1 MKNLKI
7 ENYKENII
15 NSPVSP
21 FYIQN
26 GKVYAVGTQNDI
38 DDINYIDIVVV
49 NDVTP
54 IANWNNKN
62 IFCEINTI
70 GIARYNVYCCET
82 EAYKDYCKGMLNND
96 IIRKDL
102 IKPQSFVGSSFD
114 NSSKSLDRV
123 LSFDVDVKSILSGES
138 YTINVITYS
147 STHRYFGKLDRKEFY
162 ALNNCEYNNTE
173 KDDNS
178 DLEEIGKYVLNKS
191 LKKKLEVIYDEY
203 IKRIIDDFKFTW
215 AIKRKNN
222 NKEYTGKTI
231 KIGDTVYAN
240 GFLFESP
247 YHRRFLGAT
256 LIPKGYRIAKIS
268 EIEKIFSHKFLSKV
282 NHNPDV
288 NTYRNALGFEYS
300 VDNHSNKPISFY
312 TYENTNIYDEQTYF
326 PIFLKNYCISKSYDN
341 ISFYAN
347 NNIADLEYFNNWGS
361 YYLLVKMTDEEIKK
375 ENDTINDILNQ
386 NEYRKLTIDKLLK
399 NLGILDIDKI
409 KSIEFKTT
417 NNGMNIPKDKCTSET
432 ITKTASSN
440 SINEM
445 IRYLSNVFGEENIN
459 IADKIHISV
468 SNKNG
473 LNIQRL
479 IDRNSEIDIKSYLK
493 MILPLLCREAVC
505 YDNVNIPVG
514 YSRKNFFNQLI
525 CPIKTSG
532 LIKEY
537 CNIIAA
543 ARYAVKAIHR
553 PIYDY
558 YNRVGSE
565 KIEYIKIYYKD
576 DYMSKCD
583 VAVIKFGDIKFHQ
596 LLVSDMYDNFRD
608 SEEYNEI
615 YKGFKELYD
624 EKCY

>member
-49 NDVTP
+49 NDITP

-70 GIARYNVYCCET
+70 GIAGYNVNCYET
-82 EAYKDYCKGMLNND
+82 EAYKDYRNGMLNND

-114 NSSKSLDRV
+114 NSSKSLDKV

-138 YTINVITYS
+138 YIINVTTYS

-178 DLEEIGKYVLNKS
+178 DLEEIGKYVFNKT

-222 NKEYTGKTI
+222 DKEYTGKTI
-231 KIGDTVYAN
+231 NIEGTVYAN

-247 YHRRFLGAT
+247 HHRRFLGAS

-268 EIEKIFSHKFLSKV
+268 EIEALFSHKFLSKV
-282 NHNPDV
+282 NHESDI

-326 PIFLKNYCISKSYDN
+326 PVFLKNYYISKDYDN

-375 ENDTINDILNQ
+375 ENDTINEILNQ
-386 NEYRKLTIDKLLK
+386 NEYRKLTINKLLK

-432 ITKTASSN
+432 ITKNAASN
-440 SINEM
+440 SVNEM
-445 IRYLSNVFGEENIN
+445 TRYLSNIFGEENIN
-459 IADKIHISV
+459 NADKINISI

-473 LNIQRL
+473 LNLQRL

-505 YDNVNIPVG
+505 YNNINIPVG
-514 YSRKNFFNQLI
+514 YYRKNFFNELI
-525 CPIKTSG
+525 CSIKTSG

-543 ARYAVKAIHR
+543 ARYAVKAINR

-558 YNRVGSE
+558 VDNIGSE
-565 KIEYIKIYYKD
+565 RLEYVKIYYKD
-576 DYMSKCD
+576 DYMPKCN
-583 VAVIKFGDIKFHQ
+583 VAIIKFGDIKLHQ
-596 LLVSDMYDNFRD
+596 LLVSDMYDNFKD
-608 SEEYNEI
+608 TEEYNKI
-615 YKGFKELYD
+615 YKGFKEI
-624 EKCY
+624 

>member
-26 GKVYAVGTQNDI
+26 GKVYAVGTKNDI

-49 NDVTP
+49 NDITP

-70 GIARYNVYCCET
+70 GIARYNVNCCET

-123 LSFDVDVKSILSGES
+123 FSFDIDVKSILSGES
-138 YTINVITYS
+138 YTINVTTYS
-147 STHRYFGKLDRKEFY
+147 STYRYFGKLDRKEFY
-162 ALNNCEYNNTE
+162 ALNNCEYNKTE

-178 DLEEIGKYVLNKS
+178 NLEEIGKYVLNKS

-203 IKRIIDDFKFTW
+203 IKKIIDDFKFTW

-231 KIGDTVYAN
+231 KIGDTIYAN

-282 NHNPDV
+282 NHNPDI

-326 PIFLKNYCISKSYDN
+326 PVFLKNYCISKSYDN

-386 NEYRKLTIDKLLK
+386 NEYRKFTIDKLLK

-473 LNIQRL
+473 LNLQRL

-543 ARYAVKAIHR
+543 ARYAVKAINR

-565 KIEYIKIYYKD
+565 KIEYVKIYYKD

>member
-26 GKVYAVGTQNDI
+26 GKVYAVGTQNNI
-38 DDINYIDIVVV
+38 DNINYIDIVVV

-62 IFCEINTI
+62 TFCEINTI

-203 IKRIIDDFKFTW
+203 IKRIIEDFKFTW

>member
-1 MKNLKI
+1 MNKLTI
-7 ENYKENII
+7 ENYKNNII
-15 NSPVSP
+15 QSSVSP

-26 GKVYAVGTQNDI
+26 ERVYAVGTQNDI

-49 NDVTP
+49 NDITP
-54 IANWNNKN
+54 VANWNNKN

-70 GIARYNVYCCET
+70 GISRYNVNCYYAK
-82 EAYKDYCKGMLNND
+82 AYKDYSNGMLNND

-102 IKPQSFVGSSFD
+102 IKPQSFVCSSFD
-114 NSSKSLDRV
+114 NSSKSLAGV
-123 LSFDVDVKSILSGES
+123 LSFDVDVKSILSGKS
-138 YTINVITYS
+138 YIINVNAYS

-162 ALNNCEYNNTE
+162 ALNNCEYDKTE
-173 KDDNS
+173 RNDNS
-178 DLEEIGKYVLNKS
+178 DLEEIGKYVLNKN

-222 NKEYTGKTI
+222 EKEYTGKTVN
-231 KIGDTVYAN
+231 IGGTVYAN
-240 GFLFESP
+240 GFLFDSP
-247 YHRRFLGAT
+247 YHRRFLGAS
-256 LIPKGYRIAKIS
+256 LIPKGYRIAKKS
-268 EIEKIFSHKFLSKV
+268 EIEKVFSYKFLSKV
-282 NHNPDV
+282 NNSPDI

-300 VDNHSNKPISFY
+300 VDSHSDKPVSLY

-326 PIFLKNYCISKSYDN
+326 PVFLKNYYISKDYDN

-375 ENDTINDILNQ
+375 ENDTINEILNQ

-417 NNGMNIPKDKCTSET
+417 NKDINVNKDKCTSET
-432 ITKTASSN
+432 ITKNASSN
-440 SINEM
+440 SINE
-445 IRYLSNVFGEENIN
+445 ITRYLNNIFGEENID
-459 IADKIHISV
+459 IADKINISI
-468 SNKNG
+468 SNNNG
-473 LNIQRL
+473 LNLQRL

-514 YSRKNFFNQLI
+514 YSRKDFFKQLF
-525 CPIKTSG
+525 CSVKTSG

-537 CNIIAA
+537 CNVIAA
-543 ARYAVKAIHR
+543 ARHAVRAINR

-565 KIEYIKIYYKD
+565 KIEYVKIYYKD
-576 DYMSKCD
+576 DYMSKCNI
-583 VAVIKFGDIKFHQ
+583 AVIKFGDINLHQ
-596 LLVSDMYDNFRD
+596 LLISDMYDNFKD
-608 SEEYNEI
+608 TEEYNKI
-615 YKGFKELYD
+615 YKGYKEI
-624 EKCY
+624 

>member
-49 NDVTP
+49 NDITP

-114 NSSKSLDRV
+114 NSSKSLDKV

-138 YTINVITYS
+138 YVINVTTYS

-203 IKRIIDDFKFTW
+203 IKKIIDDFKFTW

-231 KIGDTVYAN
+231 KIGDIVYAN

-247 YHRRFLGAT
+247 YHRRFLGAS

-288 NTYRNALGFEYS
+288 NTYRNSLGFEYS

-386 NEYRKLTIDKLLK
+386 NEYRKFTIDKLLK

-417 NNGMNIPKDKCTSET
+417 NAGINIPKDISTSET

-440 SINEM
+440 SINE
-445 IRYLSNVFGEENIN
+445 ITRYLSNVFGEENIN

-514 YSRKNFFNQLI
+514 YSRKEFFNQLI
-525 CPIKTSG
+525 CSIKTSG

-537 CNIIAA
+537 CNIISA
-543 ARYAVKAIHR
+543 ARYAVKAINR

-565 KIEYIKIYYKD
+565 KIEYVKIYYKD

-583 VAVIKFGDIKFHQ
+583 VVVIKFGDIKFHQ

-608 SEEYNEI
+608 SEEYNKI

>member
-15 NSPVSP
+15 NSSVSP

-62 IFCEINTI
+62 TFCEINTI

-162 ALNNCEYNNTE
+162 ALNNCEYNRTE

-178 DLEEIGKYVLNKS
+178 NIEEIGKYVLNKS

-231 KIGDTVYAN
+231 KIGDTIYAN

-282 NHNPDV
+282 NHNPDI

-300 VDNHSNKPISFY
+300 VDSHLNKPISFY

>member
-62 IFCEINTI
+62 TFCEINTI
-70 GIARYNVYCCET
+70 GIGRYNVYCCET

-138 YTINVITYS
+138 YTINVTTYS

-162 ALNNCEYNNTE
+162 ALNNCEYNRTE

-178 DLEEIGKYVLNKS
+178 NLEEIGKYVLNKS

-203 IKRIIDDFKFTW
+203 IKRIIEDFKFTW

-282 NHNPDV
+282 NHNPDI

-399 NLGILDIDKI
+399 NLGILNIDKI

-473 LNIQRL
+473 LNLQRL

-543 ARYAVKAIHR
+543 ARYAVKAMHR

-565 KIEYIKIYYKD
+565 KIEYVKIYYKD

-596 LLVSDMYDNFRD
+596 LLVSDMYDNFREF
-608 SEEYNEI
+608 EEYNEI

>member
-162 ALNNCEYNNTE
+162 ALNNCEYNRTE

-282 NHNPDV
+282 NHNPDI

>member
-62 IFCEINTI
+62 TFCEINTI

-162 ALNNCEYNNTE
+162 ALNNCEYNRTE

-203 IKRIIDDFKFTW
+203 IKRIIEDFKFTW

>member
-1 MKNLKI
+1 MK
-7 ENYKENII
+7 
-15 NSPVSP
+15 
-21 FYIQN
+21 
-26 GKVYAVGTQNDI
+26 
-38 DDINYIDIVVV
+38 
-49 NDVTP
+49 
-54 IANWNNKN
+54 
-62 IFCEINTI
+62 
-70 GIARYNVYCCET
+70 
-82 EAYKDYCKGMLNND
+82 
-96 IIRKDL
+96 
-102 IKPQSFVGSSFD
+102 
-114 NSSKSLDRV
+114 DR
-123 LSFDVDVKSILSGES
+123 LS
-138 YTINVITYS
+138 
-147 STHRYFGKLDRKEFY
+147 
-162 ALNNCEYNNTE
+162 
-173 KDDNS
+173 
-178 DLEEIGKYVLNKS
+178 
-191 LKKKLEVIYDEY
+191 
-203 IKRIIDDFKFTW
+203 
-215 AIKRKNN
+215 
-222 NKEYTGKTI
+222 
-231 KIGDTVYAN
+231 
-240 GFLFESP
+240 
-247 YHRRFLGAT
+247 
-256 LIPKGYRIAKIS
+256 
-268 EIEKIFSHKFLSKV
+268 
-282 NHNPDV
+282 
-288 NTYRNALGFEYS
+288 
-300 VDNHSNKPISFY
+300 
-312 TYENTNIYDEQTYF
+312 
-326 PIFLKNYCISKSYDN
+326 
-341 ISFYAN
+341 
-347 NNIADLEYFNNWGS
+347 
-361 YYLLVKMTDEEIKK
+361 
-375 ENDTINDILNQ
+375 Q

-459 IADKIHISV
+459 IADKIHISI

-473 LNIQRL
+473 LNLQRL

-525 CPIKTSG
+525 YPIKTSG

-543 ARYAVKAIHR
+543 ARYAVKAINR

-565 KIEYIKIYYKD
+565 KIEYVKIYYKD

>member
-15 NSPVSP
+15 NSPISP

-26 GKVYAVGTQNDI
+26 GKVYAIGTIN
-38 DDINYIDIVVV
+38 DINYTDIVVV
-49 NDVTP
+49 NDIIPV
-54 IANWNNKN
+54 ANWNNKN
-62 IFCEINTI
+62 TFCEINTI
-70 GIARYNVYCCET
+70 GISKYNVSCYET
-82 EAYKDYCKGMLNND
+82 KAYKDYSNGMLNND

-102 IKPQSFVGSSFD
+102 INTQSFVGSSFE
-114 NSSKSLDRV
+114 NSSKSLVGV

-138 YTINVITYS
+138 YIINVTTYS

-178 DLEEIGKYVLNKS
+178 NLEKIGKYVLNKS

-203 IKRIIDDFKFTW
+203 IKKIIDDFKFTW

-247 YHRRFLGAT
+247 YHRRFLGAS

-282 NHNPDV
+282 NHESDI

-300 VDNHSNKPISFY
+300 VDNHSNNPISFY

-326 PIFLKNYCISKSYDN
+326 PIFLKNYYISKSYDN
-341 ISFYAN
+341 ILFYASS
-347 NNIADLEYFNNWGS
+347 NISDLEYFNNWGS

-375 ENDTINDILNQ
+375 ENDTINEILNQ
-386 NEYRKLTIDKLLK
+386 NEYRKFTIDKLLK
-399 NLGILDIDKI
+399 NLGIFDIDKI

-417 NNGMNIPKDKCTSET
+417 NRDSNVNKDKCTSET
-432 ITKTASSN
+432 ITKNAASN
-440 SINEM
+440 SVNEM
-445 IRYLSNVFGEENIN
+445 TRYLSNIFGEENIN
-459 IADKIHISV
+459 NADKINISI

-473 LNIQRL
+473 LNLQRL

-493 MILPLLCREAVC
+493 MILPLLCRETIC
-505 YDNVNIPVG
+505 YDNVNIPGG
-514 YSRKNFFNQLI
+514 YYRKNFFKQLI
-525 CPIKTSG
+525 CSVKASG

-543 ARYAVKAIHR
+543 ARYAVKAINR

-558 YNRVGSE
+558 VDKVGSE
-565 KIEYIKIYYKD
+565 RLEYVKIYYKD
-576 DYMSKCD
+576 DYMVKCN
-583 VAVIKFGDIKFHQ
+583 VAIIKFGDIKLHQ
-596 LLVSDMYDNFRD
+596 LLVSDMYDNFKD
-608 SEEYNEI
+608 SEEYNKI
-615 YKGFKELYD
+615 YKGFKEI
-624 EKCY
+624 

>member
-7 ENYKENII
+7 EDYKENII
-15 NSPVSP
+15 NIPVSP

-62 IFCEINTI
+62 TFCEINTI

-138 YTINVITYS
+138 YTINVTTYS

-178 DLEEIGKYVLNKS
+178 NLEEIGKYVLNKS

-203 IKRIIDDFKFTW
+203 IKKIIDDFKFTW

-282 NHNPDV
+282 NHESDI

-300 VDNHSNKPISFY
+300 VDNHSNNPISFY

-417 NNGMNIPKDKCTSET
+417 NNGVNIPKDKCTSET
-432 ITKTASSN
+432 ITKNAASN

-459 IADKIHISV
+459 VADKIHISV

-543 ARYAVKAIHR
+543 ARYAVKAINR

-565 KIEYIKIYYKD
+565 KIEYVKIYYKD

>member
-70 GIARYNVYCCET
+70 GIVRYNVYCCET

-203 IKRIIDDFKFTW
+203 IKRIIEDFKFTW

>member
-62 IFCEINTI
+62 TFCEINTI

-162 ALNNCEYNNTE
+162 ALNNCEYNRTE

-203 IKRIIDDFKFTW
+203 IKRIIEDFKFTW

-445 IRYLSNVFGEENIN
+445 IRYLRNVFGEENIN

-583 VAVIKFGDIKFHQ
+583 VAVIKFGDIKFNQ

>member
-15 NSPVSP
+15 NSSVSP

-62 IFCEINTI
+62 TFCEINTI

-138 YTINVITYS
+138 YTINVTTYS

-162 ALNNCEYNNTE
+162 ALNNCEYNRTE

-178 DLEEIGKYVLNKS
+178 NLEEIGKYVLNKS

-203 IKRIIDDFKFTW
+203 IKRIIEDFKFTW

-282 NHNPDV
+282 NHNPDI

-326 PIFLKNYCISKSYDN
+326 PVFLKNYCISKSYDN

-473 LNIQRL
+473 LNLQRL

-532 LIKEY
+532 LIKKY

-596 LLVSDMYDNFRD
+596 LLVSDMYDNFKD
-608 SEEYNEI
+608 TEEYNEI
-615 YKGFKELYD
+615 YKGFKEL
-624 EKCY
+624 

>member
-1 MKNLKI
+1 MNKLTI
-7 ENYKENII
+7 ENYKNNII
-15 NSPVSP
+15 QSSVSP
-21 FYIQN
+21 FYVQN

-62 IFCEINTI
+62 TFCEINTI

-123 LSFDVDVKSILSGES
+123 LSFDIDVKSILSGES
-138 YTINVITYS
+138 YTINVTTYS

-162 ALNNCEYNNTE
+162 ALNNCEYNRTE

-178 DLEEIGKYVLNKS
+178 NLEEIGKYVLNKS

-231 KIGDTVYAN
+231 NIGGTIYAN

-288 NTYRNALGFEYS
+288 NTYRNSLGFEYS

-326 PIFLKNYCISKSYDN
+326 PVFLKNYCISKSYDN

-473 LNIQRL
+473 LNLQRL

>member
-26 GKVYAVGTQNDI
+26 GKVYAVGIQNDI

-82 EAYKDYCKGMLNND
+82 EAYKDYCNGMLNND

-138 YTINVITYS
+138 YTINVTIYS
-147 STHRYFGKLDRKEFY
+147 SKHRYFGKLDRKEFY
-162 ALNNCEYNNTE
+162 ALNNCEYNRTE

-178 DLEEIGKYVLNKS
+178 NLEEIGKYVLNKS

-231 KIGDTVYAN
+231 NIEGTVYAN

-247 YHRRFLGAT
+247 YHRRFLGAS

-326 PIFLKNYCISKSYDN
+326 PVFLKNYCISKSYDN

-440 SINEM
+440 SINE
-445 IRYLSNVFGEENIN
+445 ITRYLSNVFGEENIN

-473 LNIQRL
+473 LNLQRL

-543 ARYAVKAIHR
+543 ARYAVRAINR

>member
-62 IFCEINTI
+62 TFCEINTI

-138 YTINVITYS
+138 YTINVTTYS

-162 ALNNCEYNNTE
+162 ALNNCEYNRTE

-178 DLEEIGKYVLNKS
+178 NLEEIEKYVLNKS

-203 IKRIIDDFKFTW
+203 IKRIIEDFKFTW

>member
-62 IFCEINTI
+62 TFCEINTI

-162 ALNNCEYNNTE
+162 ALNNCEYNRTE

-576 DYMSKCD
+576 DYMSKCN

>member
-138 YTINVITYS
+138 YTINVTTYS

-178 DLEEIGKYVLNKS
+178 NLEEIGKYVLNKS

-203 IKRIIDDFKFTW
+203 IKKIIDDFKFTW

-282 NHNPDV
+282 NHNPDI

-326 PIFLKNYCISKSYDN
+326 PVFLKNYCISKSYDN

-417 NNGMNIPKDKCTSET
+417 NDGMNIPKDKCTSET

-473 LNIQRL
+473 LNLQRL

-553 PIYDY
+553 PMYDY

>member
-26 GKVYAVGTQNDI
+26 GKVYAIGTIN
-38 DDINYIDIVVV
+38 DINYTDIVVV
-49 NDVTP
+49 NDITP
-54 IANWNNKN
+54 VANWNNKN
-62 IFCEINTI
+62 TFCEINTI
-70 GIARYNVYCCET
+70 GISKYNVSCYET
-82 EAYKDYCKGMLNND
+82 KAYKDYSNGMLNND

-102 IKPQSFVGSSFD
+102 INPQSFVSSSFE
-114 NSSKSLDRV
+114 NSSKSLVGV

-138 YTINVITYS
+138 YIININTYS
-147 STHRYFGKLDRKEFY
+147 SAHCYFGKIDKKQFY
-162 ALNNCEYNNTE
+162 ALSNCEYDKTE
-173 KDDNS
+173 KNDNS
-178 DLEEIGKYVLNKS
+178 DRGEIGKYVFNKN

-203 IKRIIDDFKFTW
+203 IKRLIDDFKFTW

-222 NKEYTGKTI
+222 DKEYTGETI
-231 KIGDTVYAN
+231 NIGGTVYAN
-240 GFLFESP
+240 GFLFERP
-247 YHRRFLGAT
+247 CHRRFLGAS

-282 NHNPDV
+282 NHESDI

-300 VDNHSNKPISFY
+300 VDNHSNNPISFY

-326 PIFLKNYCISKSYDN
+326 PIFLKNYYISKSYDN
-341 ISFYAN
+341 ITFYASS
-347 NNIADLEYFNNWGS
+347 NIGDLEYFDDWGS

-375 ENDTINDILNQ
+375 ENDTINEILNQ
-386 NEYRKLTIDKLLK
+386 NEYRKFTIDKLLK

-417 NNGMNIPKDKCTSET
+417 NRDSNANKDKCTSET
-432 ITKTASSN
+432 ITKNAASN
-440 SINEM
+440 SVNEM
-445 IRYLSNVFGEENIN
+445 TRYLSNIFGEENIN
-459 IADKIHISV
+459 NADKINISI

-473 LNIQRL
+473 LNLQRL

-493 MILPLLCREAVC
+493 MILPLLCREAIC
-505 YDNVNIPVG
+505 YDNVNIPGG
-514 YSRKNFFNQLI
+514 YYRKNFFKQLI
-525 CPIKTSG
+525 CSVKASG

-543 ARYAVKAIHR
+543 ARYAVKAINR

-558 YNRVGSE
+558 VDNIGSE
-565 KIEYIKIYYKD
+565 RLEYVKIYYKD
-576 DYMSKCD
+576 DYMPKCN
-583 VAVIKFGDIKFHQ
+583 VAIIKFGDIKLHQ
-596 LLVSDMYDNFRD
+596 LLVSDMYDNFKD
-608 SEEYNEI
+608 TEEYNKI
-615 YKGFKELYD
+615 YKGFKEI
-624 EKCY
+624 

>member
-203 IKRIIDDFKFTW
+203 IKRIIEDFKFTW

>member
-7 ENYKENII
+7 EDYKENII

-26 GKVYAVGTQNDI
+26 GKVYVVGTQNDI

-138 YTINVITYS
+138 YTINVTTYS

-178 DLEEIGKYVLNKS
+178 NLEEIGKYVLNKS

-203 IKRIIDDFKFTW
+203 IKKIIDDFKFTW

-231 KIGDTVYAN
+231 KIGDTIYAN

-268 EIEKIFSHKFLSKV
+268 EIEKIFSYKFLSKI
-282 NHNPDV
+282 NHNPDI

-326 PIFLKNYCISKSYDN
+326 PVFLKNYCISKSYDN

-417 NNGMNIPKDKCTSET
+417 NNGVNIPKDKCTSET

-473 LNIQRL
+473 LNLQRL

-543 ARYAVKAIHR
+543 ARYAVKAINR

-565 KIEYIKIYYKD
+565 KIEYVKIYYKD

>member
-62 IFCEINTI
+62 TFCEINTI

-162 ALNNCEYNNTE
+162 ALNNCEYNRTE

-203 IKRIIDDFKFTW
+203 IKRIIEDFKFTW

-445 IRYLSNVFGEENIN
+445 IRYLNNVFGEENIN

-493 MILPLLCREAVC
+493 MILSLLCREAVC

>member
-162 ALNNCEYNNTE
+162 ALNNCEYNRTE

-203 IKRIIDDFKFTW
+203 IKRIIEDFKFTW

>member
-62 IFCEINTI
+62 TFCEINTI

-123 LSFDVDVKSILSGES
+123 LSFDVDVKSILYGES

-162 ALNNCEYNNTE
+162 ALNNCEYNRTE

-178 DLEEIGKYVLNKS
+178 NLEEIGKYVLNKS

-203 IKRIIDDFKFTW
+203 IKRIIEDFKFTW

-231 KIGDTVYAN
+231 KIGDTIYAN

-282 NHNPDV
+282 NHNPDI

-326 PIFLKNYCISKSYDN
+326 PVFLKNYCISKSYDN

-459 IADKIHISV
+459 IADKIHINV

-479 IDRNSEIDIKSYLK
+479 IDRNSEIDIKSYFK

>member
-62 IFCEINTI
+62 TFCEINTI

-162 ALNNCEYNNTE
+162 ALNNCEYNRTE

-178 DLEEIGKYVLNKS
+178 NLEEIGKYVLNKN

-231 KIGDTVYAN
+231 KIGDTIYAN

-282 NHNPDV
+282 NHNPDI

-326 PIFLKNYCISKSYDN
+326 PVFLKNYCISKSYDN

-347 NNIADLEYFNNWGS
+347 NNIGDLEYFNNWGS

-409 KSIEFKTT
+409 KSIELKTT

-459 IADKIHISV
+459 IADKIHINV

-479 IDRNSEIDIKSYLK
+479 IDRNSEIDIKSYFK

>member
-15 NSPVSP
+15 TSPVSP

-26 GKVYAVGTQNDI
+26 GKVYAIGTQNDI

-62 IFCEINTI
+62 TFCEINTI

-162 ALNNCEYNNTE
+162 ALNNCEYNRTE

-178 DLEEIGKYVLNKS
+178 NLEEIGKYVLNKS

-203 IKRIIDDFKFTW
+203 IKRIIEDFKFTW

-231 KIGDTVYAN
+231 KIGDTIYAN

-282 NHNPDV
+282 NHNPDI

-326 PIFLKNYCISKSYDN
+326 PVFLKNYCISKSYDN

-347 NNIADLEYFNNWGS
+347 NNIGDLEYFNNWGS

-459 IADKIHISV
+459 IADKIHINV

>member
-203 IKRIIDDFKFTW
+203 IKRIIEDFKFTW

-445 IRYLSNVFGEENIN
+445 IRYLNNVFGEENIN

-493 MILPLLCREAVC
+493 MILSLLCREAVC

>member
-1 MKNLKI
+1 MNNLKI

-162 ALNNCEYNNTE
+162 ALNNCEYNRTE

-432 ITKTASSN
+432 INKTASSN

>member
-96 IIRKDL
+96 IIRNDL

-162 ALNNCEYNNTE
+162 ALNNCEYNRTE

>member
-15 NSPVSP
+15 NSPISP

-62 IFCEINTI
+62 TFCEINTI

-162 ALNNCEYNNTE
+162 ALNNCEYNRTE

>member
-440 SINEM
+440 LINEM

-608 SEEYNEI
+608 SEEYNKI